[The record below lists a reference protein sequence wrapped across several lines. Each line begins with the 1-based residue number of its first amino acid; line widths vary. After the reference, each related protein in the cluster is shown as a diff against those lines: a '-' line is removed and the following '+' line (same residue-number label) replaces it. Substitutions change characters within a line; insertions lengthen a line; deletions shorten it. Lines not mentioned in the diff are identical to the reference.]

1 MVHTTQTG
9 TFKEGCLSVKPREDQ
24 RTLRLAGKVSFLG
37 ACTYDLQDA
46 NVIMLELSLGNV
58 QDSEEVALETLESD
72 ATFV

>member
-1 MVHTTQTG
+1 MIYG
-9 TFKEGCLSVKPREDQ
+9 THYTDRYIQGRLLKPREDQ
-24 RTLRLAGKVSFLG
+24 RTLRLAGKVSFLW
-37 ACTYDLQDA
+37 ACTYDLQNA